1 MARESSEHNP
11 APRVCAHCG
20 GRLRRDNTNTLCDPC
35 QRSAHTVELL
45 APVLPLDFWAEPEMR
60 AALADHD
67 LGKVSQL
74 YRARTPIRRQ
84 HMVAELVGFSQAHIS
99 RIERGLC
106 EIRLDTVLRFVQ
118 GLRIPPHLVD
128 PIGAPYLDGSTAP
141 ELPTTVPT
149 HAGHEVGDN
158 MRRRSVLKGLT
169 GAAAL
174 VGFSLAGDEDEEALA
189 NDDFG
194 RVGEAHAAQLEDA
207 PKHLYNLDYRYG
219 GDTLCDQAAA
229 QLRRA
234 NKLLNRGQYSEKVGQ
249 RLQVATGELGICAG
263 WLAFDAGRQDQAR
276 YCYTEALAAARMAND
291 ANLEVHALANMSMQ
305 AVALDRPREGL
316 HMAQAAQ
323 RVAAKISTP
332 TMDSLL
338 AMREARAW
346 AKLNDGPAARKAMA
360 RAHDA
365 FQKRSDDEEK
375 PVWIAFFDE
384 IELAGNEG
392 MCELDTGRANKAASF
407 LELARGKQRE
417 GMVRNKSL
425 YTVRLAFATLARRDV
440 TRAIEIGEEALGMVV
455 NEVTSTRTLNELRAF
470 RRQLAQ
476 VSTSTAAR
484 TFMARFD
491 STVVA

>member
-1 MARESSEHNP
+1 MAHDQP
-11 APRVCAHCG
+11 ATPGPPRLCAHCG
-20 GRLRRDNTNTLCDPC
+20 GRLRRGNTGTLCDPC
-35 QRSAHTVELL
+35 QRSAHTIELL
-45 APVLPLDFWAEPEMR
+45 APVLPLDFWTEAEMR
-60 AALADHD
+60 TALADHD

-128 PIGAPYLDGSTAP
+128 PTGGPYFGESPATVS
-141 ELPTTVPT
+141 PTTVPS
-149 HAGHEVGDN
+149 HAQRDVGDQ

-174 VGFSLAGDEDEEALA
+174 VGFTLAGEDEEDPLA
-189 NDDFG
+189 GDDFG

-207 PKHLYNLDYRYG
+207 PKHLYSLDYRYG
-219 GDTLCDQAAA
+219 GDTLCDQASA

-234 NKLLNRGQYSEKVGQ
+234 NRLLNRGTYSGPVGR

-291 ANLEVHALANMSMQ
+291 PQLEVHALANMSMQ
-305 AVALDRPREGL
+305 AVSLDRAREGL
-316 HMAQAAQ
+316 QMAEAAQ
-323 RVAAKISTP
+323 RVAKKWNTP
-332 TMDSLL
+332 TMEALL
-338 AMREARAW
+338 AMREARAH
-346 AKLNDGPAARKAMA
+346 AKMSDGAAARHAMSRA
-360 RAHDA
+360 RAA
-365 FQKRSDDEEK
+365 FERRPDDENR
-375 PVWIAFFDE
+375 PVWIGFFDE
-384 IELAGNEG
+384 VELAGNEG
-392 MCELDTGRANKAASF
+392 TCEYDTGRFGRAADL
-407 LELARGKQRE
+407 LEFARTAQRDN
-417 GMVRNKSL
+417 MVRNKSL
-425 YTVRLAFATLARRDV
+425 YTVRLASATLGRRDV
-440 TRAIEIGEEALGMVV
+440 DRAIELGEEALTMVA

-470 RRQLAQ
+470 RRELTK
-476 VSTSTAAR
+476 VSTAAAAR
-484 TFMARFD
+484 NFASRFD